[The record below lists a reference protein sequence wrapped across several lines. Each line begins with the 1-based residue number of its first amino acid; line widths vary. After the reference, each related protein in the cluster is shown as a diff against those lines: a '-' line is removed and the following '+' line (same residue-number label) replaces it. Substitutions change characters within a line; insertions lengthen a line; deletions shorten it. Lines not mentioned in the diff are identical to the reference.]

1 MKHTVL
7 AGLVALSTLAA
18 SFAAPEEGHSYKVVN
33 GQLVDV
39 ASTPQPQIVI
49 NNNIV
54 NQPQPVQVAPVP
66 EVQVVE
72 VPSTHSWNFIVGVE
86 KDLNDHNWRDLA
98 PYLADGLFNYFG
110 HRYTSTAYLAR
121 DMQNDAYTYVNSN
134 STYYTDTFT
143 HEVSDEYSHNWVG
156 PMISDSINVYSVVTE
171 RTGRVHRA
179 MTRLT
184 VSYTLNN
191 GALGI
196 YALSLKIL

>member
-1 MKHTVL
+1 MGVNKRRVN
-7 AGLVALSTLAA
+7 
-18 SFAAPEEGHSYKVVN
+18 SYE
-33 GQLVDV
+33 
-39 ASTPQPQIVI
+39 T
-49 NNNIV
+49 
-54 NQPQPVQVAPVP
+54 
-66 EVQVVE
+66 
-72 VPSTHSWNFIVGVE
+72 WNFIVGVE

-156 PMISDSINVYSVVTE
+156 PMIYDSINVYSVVTE

-184 VSYTLNN
+184 VGYTLNN

>member
-1 MKHTVL
+1 MLRFRRPKMGVNKRR
-7 AGLVALSTLAA
+7 VN
-18 SFAAPEEGHSYKVVN
+18 SYE
-33 GQLVDV
+33 
-39 ASTPQPQIVI
+39 T
-49 NNNIV
+49 
-54 NQPQPVQVAPVP
+54 
-66 EVQVVE
+66 
-72 VPSTHSWNFIVGVE
+72 WNFIVGVE

-156 PMISDSINVYSVVTE
+156 PMIYDSINVYSVVTE

-184 VSYTLNN
+184 VGYTLNN